1 MRACGVPGAAPSAA
15 PVSPRQG
22 PHTHLRTLCS
32 SVAGSS
38 SVGTR
43 FPSLRPVQGAQG
55 SVVELKPGCGP
66 AGAVEGQDGA
76 AGASALTL
84 GAMRS
89 PPGGVL
95 ASSPQ
100 IPGRAAKTKAG
111 HS

>member
-1 MRACGVPGAAPSAA
+1 MRARGVPGAAPSAA
-15 PVSPRQG
+15 PVS

-43 FPSLRPVQGAQG
+43 FPSLHPVQGAQG
-55 SVVELKPGCGP
+55 SVVELKPSFGP

-84 GAMRS
+84 GTVRS

-100 IPGRAAKTKAG
+100 IPGRAAKTKAE